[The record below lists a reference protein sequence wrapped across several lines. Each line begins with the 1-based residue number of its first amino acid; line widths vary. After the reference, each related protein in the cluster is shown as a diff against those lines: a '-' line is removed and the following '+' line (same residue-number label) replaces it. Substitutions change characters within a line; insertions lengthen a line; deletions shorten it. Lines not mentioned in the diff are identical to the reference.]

1 VYRPGWCTIG
11 CLVVVQVGAGS
22 QRISHRISQH
32 HAEDEGDTFAQDQGK
47 TISLIKAD
55 DYERKQLEGGGKPSA
70 FIVNLSGRCARPPPF
85 PTPFQRPAHAW
96 MWIRAR
102 VCPRH
107 GVSWGCSSI
116 ATHHLSMRCVL
127 WAGASHAAT
136 PCMMM
141 IREAPI
147 DMF

>member
-1 VYRPGWCTIG
+1 V
-11 CLVVVQVGAGS
+11 VVVQVGAGS

-32 HAEDEGDTFAQDQGK
+32 HAEDEGDTFDQDQGK

-85 PTPFQRPAHAW
+85 PTPFQR
-96 MWIRAR
+96 
-102 VCPRH
+102 
-107 GVSWGCSSI
+107 
-116 ATHHLSMRCVL
+116 HHLSMRCVL